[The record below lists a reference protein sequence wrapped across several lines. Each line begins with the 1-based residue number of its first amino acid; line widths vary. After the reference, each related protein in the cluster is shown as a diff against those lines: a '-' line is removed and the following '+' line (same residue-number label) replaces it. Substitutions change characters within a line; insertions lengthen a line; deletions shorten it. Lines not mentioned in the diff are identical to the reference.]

1 MPTSHTQ
8 SDDSPAARIALVL
21 FLLLFIAGGVFFS
34 IFSLGMGAPIFF
46 GVVGIVFAIIGGL
59 MLFSALT
66 KKPRGMPRIDP
77 DSPIRTE
84 PKTPMASKCPSCG
97 ARRLRDAHFCDY
109 CGAAFV

>member
-1 MPTSHTQ
+1 MPTSHTH

-21 FLLLFIAGGVFFS
+21 FLLLFIAGGIFFS

-46 GVVGIVFAIIGGL
+46 AGVGIVFAIIGGL

-77 DSPIRTE
+77 DGPIKAE
-84 PKTPMASKCPSCG
+84 PKTPTASKCPGCG
-97 ARRLRDAHFCDY
+97 ARRIRNAHFCDY
-109 CGAAFV
+109 CGSALV